1 MLGIACAN
9 RLVMLYYGGSSR
21 KEEGYPPGIG
31 TTNGSSKTTFTF
43 FSLKE
48 EGYPPGIG
56 ALVDRRVRLSWRRK
70 EEGYPP
76 GIGTLPVFVSS
87 NVTFGASKR
96 RGIPARDW
104 NSCGEPAPLIQRHVE
119 KKRDTR
125 QGLEQQSGARPP

>member
-43 FSLKE
+43 FSL
-48 EGYPPGIG
+48 
-56 ALVDRRVRLSWRRK
+56 K